1 MIFDTIILIT
11 MFLCFFALSTNMTA
25 NLFESAKELGVLRS
39 IGYTNTRIKV
49 LYFYEAFL
57 MVLASCILGV
67 LIGSAVGYIV
77 CIQQN
82 LFTIGKNKFVFPWE
96 QLCVILGCSLI
107 CAFLSTYGPTS
118 HLTKKQISEMFRM
131 T

>member
-1 MIFDTIILIT
+1 M
-11 MFLCFFALSTNMTA
+11 SA

-39 IGYTNTRIKV
+39 IGITTTRIKV

-57 MVLASCILGV
+57 MVLASCVLGT
-67 LIGSAVGYIV
+67 LIGSSVGYVV

-82 LFTIGKNKFVFPWE
+82 LFTVNKNHFVFPTE
-96 QLCVILGCSLI
+96 QLFVILACSLL

-131 T
+131 V